1 MMMVAACVLMAQ
13 CRPHTPY
20 EVNSS
25 EAASVLQLSPE
36 KQIDAYLERLTKTM
50 PPNPELAF
58 IVAPNLDIQNHLE
71 PRITAEKDDLVA
83 SDLLF
88 LARVVCEQHGGC
100 SQNRSLIEQMR
111 KRCGQISSPS
121 LRESACGEV
130 DKIENRKL

>member
-1 MMMVAACVLMAQ
+1 MIVAACVLMTQ
-13 CRPHTPY
+13 CSPHTPY
-20 EVNSS
+20 AVTSS

-36 KQIDAYLERLTKTM
+36 KQIDAYLERLKETM

-58 IVAPNLDIQNHLE
+58 IIAPNLDIQNHLE
-71 PRITAEKDDLVA
+71 PRITAEKDDLVT

-100 SQNRSLIEQMR
+100 SQNRSLIEEMR
-111 KRCGQISSPS
+111 KRCRQITNPS
-121 LRESACGEV
+121 LRESACGQV